1 VPEVYK
7 HKKHK
12 VRWPGRAY
20 LLYLLAMP
28 LVPALLIVLAIGD
41 LSKLFVFGGAL
52 ASFIA
57 GARFMRKGLV
67 AEAAFRKRKDVRSSR
82 TPLKTLGSIFTGLGT
97 FICSW
102 LAVGHSL
109 PFAAVIAILAF
120 IGCILFYGR
129 DPARGKLKNIGGHGY
144 TTEEI
149 LATLREAESKI
160 IGIESARRDIRNL
173 ELTGRLK
180 RIANTARQILSA
192 IADDP
197 GDIRRARKFLNVY
210 LDGARR
216 VTEGYARTDRH
227 GQADELEDNFRNVLT
242 TIEGVFEEQH
252 QKLLEHDKLDL
263 DVQIEVLSTQLKKEG
278 VT

>member
-1 VPEVYK
+1 MPEVYQ

-28 LVPALLIVLAIGD
+28 LVPALLIVMALGD
-41 LSKLFVFGGAL
+41 LSKLLIYGSAF

-67 AEAAFRKRKDVRSSR
+67 AEAEFHKRKIASAVRR
-82 TPLKTLGSIFTGLGT
+82 PLKTLGAIFTGVGT
-97 FICSW
+97 FISSW
-102 LAVGHSL
+102 LAIGHSL
-109 PFAAVIAILAF
+109 PFAAVIAALAF
-120 IGCILFYGR
+120 AGCLLFYGR
-129 DPARGKLKNIGGHGY
+129 DPLGSKLGVAGGHGY

-149 LATLREAESKI
+149 IATLKEAESKI
-160 IGIESARRDIRNL
+160 FGIESARRDIRNP
-173 ELTGRLK
+173 ELAQRLR
-180 RIANTARQILSA
+180 RIADRAKQILGV
-192 IADDP
+192 IEDDP

-210 LDGARR
+210 LDGAKR
-216 VTEGYARTDRH
+216 VTEGYAQTHRAGH
-227 GQADELEDNFRNVLT
+227 VGELEDNFRNVLQ